1 MRAWLLEW
9 INDNMKN
16 HKVRNFK
23 SDWWNGVAL
32 GALVDGV
39 APGMPIIM
47 VLQFFGYISYFKHNI
62 STLDALSSYQRQD
75 AIFKSCN
82 G

>member
-1 MRAWLLEW
+1 MRVWLLEW

-23 SDWWNGVAL
+23 GDWRSGVAL

-39 APGMPIIM
+39 APGRPIIM
-47 VLQFFGYISYFKHNI
+47 VLQFFLDISHISNI
-62 STLDALSSYQRQD
+62 TFLL
-75 AIFKSCN
+75 
-82 G
+82 